1 MPRRTKDEA
10 LRTRNTILDAAEEIF
25 FERGVT
31 RTSLEQIAAAA
42 KVTRG
47 AIYWHFKDKRDLC
60 ESMANRV
67 LLPYEYMLENLV
79 ERPSS
84 APLDDLKTACIDA
97 LKKVAKDKRRRKILT
112 ILLFRCEY
120 IDDMRTLKKRLD
132 ECHIRLLTLS
142 EKVFACADE
151 LHALAAPWTPRIAAT
166 AMLGLVGG
174 LILNGLELK
183 KISSFAT
190 TAADCVESF
199 FTSISA

>member
-31 RTSLEQIAAAA
+31 RTSLEQIATAA

-60 ESMANRV
+60 EAMADRA
-67 LLPYEYMLENLV
+67 LLPYEDMLENLV
-79 ERPSS
+79 ERPSAS
-84 APLDDLKTACIDA
+84 PLGDLKKACIDA
-97 LKKVAKDKRRRKILT
+97 LKKVAKDKRRRKIMT

-120 IDDMRTLKKRLD
+120 IDEMRNLKKRLD
-132 ECHIRLLTLS
+132 ECHVRLLALS

-151 LHALAAPWTPRIAAT
+151 LHALAPPWTPRIAAT

-174 LILNGLELK
+174 LILNGLELQ
-183 KISSFAT
+183 KISTFAKDAT
-190 TAADCVESF
+190 DCVESF
-199 FTSISA
+199 FTSLSA